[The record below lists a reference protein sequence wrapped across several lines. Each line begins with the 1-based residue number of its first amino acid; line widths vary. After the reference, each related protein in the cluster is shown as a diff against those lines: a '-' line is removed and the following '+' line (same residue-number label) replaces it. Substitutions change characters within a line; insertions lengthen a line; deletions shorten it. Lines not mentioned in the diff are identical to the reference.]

1 MTRDYSEKVWYRQ
14 EIIVMAEDSIEAE
27 ELVEEKGTQA
37 GIPGEPI
44 EMEREWTGDEL
55 IIKIVEVKP

>member
-1 MTRDYSEKVWYRQ
+1 
-14 EIIVMAEDSIEAE
+14 MAEDSFQAE